1 MLKAQRDSIRLL
13 RIVFAASVILPA
25 ALFAYASWLTYRSN
39 EAINDREIA
48 QTRDVLTEHALK
60 VFESVEH
67 SIAEINEMI
76 RDFSDEEIMQRADVL
91 HQRLK
96 RIASSSEQ
104 IKSLWILDR
113 NGRALVETLSFPS
126 SSVNLADRDYFVI
139 HRNHDVGTY
148 VGPILQP
155 RAPYGGA
162 AFFSVSRRRIAPG
175 SDFAGVVQA
184 SLLPEYFEGFY
195 AKISG
200 DRGNYAAL
208 IHQDGAILARYPA
221 LSGNGELRP
230 TADLSQLMQAGSA
243 EGLLTV
249 HSSIDQRERKLAY
262 RKLPNLPVY
271 VVAGQETEAIRAKWL
286 AVIGN
291 QLIFGIPATAALLAL
306 VALALKRTRR
316 MYEEARLRQSAEDA
330 LKQSQRLESL
340 GRLTGGV
347 AHDFNNL
354 LMVVGGAARK
364 LRRTATTPQQQRALD
379 MIEQSVSKGSS
390 LTRQLL
396 SFSRRNAMDA
406 VPIDLGDRV
415 QRFSDV
421 LRQSVPSNITIAIQ
435 QPPAPVVARLDPN
448 EFEIAL
454 LNLTLNARDAMPD
467 GGRITISIGRRRP
480 PNADPNGGSDDEVAV
495 LQFADTGTGISPEIR
510 DKVFEPFFTTKPVDR
525 GTGLGLSQI
534 YGFVQ
539 QSKGQI
545 TLRSELGLG
554 THFELTFPIC
564 NDPPARDD
572 PAAAPAAP
580 AQQTPPGT
588 LLLVEDHPDVAA
600 VASDYAEQCGFAVVL
615 AGSAEQALKLLESRS
630 DIKLVFSDIVMPGI
644 SGLELGRIVRS
655 RYPQLPVVLTSGY
668 SDRSTTALQE
678 GFVLLPKPYSLET
691 LRQRLTQALRGHE
704 PPGSTAPGSARSA

>member
-39 EAINDREIA
+39 EATNDREIA

-76 RDFSDEEIMQRADVL
+76 RDFSDDEIVQRGDVL

-96 RIASSSEQ
+96 RIAASSEQ
-104 IKSLWILDR
+104 VKSLWILDR
-113 NGRALVETLSFPS
+113 NGRALVDTLSFPS
-126 SSVNLADRDYFVI
+126 SSVSLADRDYFMI
-139 HRNHDVGTY
+139 HRNQDVGTY
-148 VGPILQP
+148 IGPILQP
-155 RAPYGGA
+155 RTPYGGA
-162 AFFSVSRRRIAPG
+162 AFFSVSRRRMAPG
-175 SDFAGVVQA
+175 SEFAGVVQA

-200 DRGNYAAL
+200 DRGSYAAL

-221 LSGNGELRP
+221 LSGNAQLRP
-230 TADLSQLMQAGSA
+230 IADLSELMQAGSP
-243 EGLLTV
+243 EGILTV
-249 HSSIDQRERKLAY
+249 RSSIDHRERKLAY

-271 VVAGQETEAIRAKWL
+271 VVAGQETGAIRAKWL

-480 PNADPNGGSDDEVAV
+480 PDADPNGGSDDEVAV

-545 TLRSELGLG
+545 TLRSELGIG

-564 NDPPARDD
+564 NDPPARDA

-580 AQQTPPGT
+580 AQLTPPGT

-644 SGLELGRIVRS
+644 SGLELGRIIRS

-668 SDRSTTALQE
+668 SDRSTTALEE

-691 LRQRLTQALRGHE
+691 FCQRLTQALRGNE
-704 PPGSTAPGSARSA
+704 PPGSTAPGSTRSA

>member
-13 RIVFAASVILPA
+13 RVVFAASLVLPV

-39 EAINDREIA
+39 EATNDREIA

-76 RDFSDEEIMQRADVL
+76 RDLSDDELLQRGELL

-96 RIASSSEQ
+96 RIAASSEQ
-104 IKSLWILDR
+104 VKSLWILDR
-113 NGRALVETLSFPS
+113 NGRALVDTLSYPS
-126 SSVNLADRDYFVI
+126 SSVSLADRDYFAI
-139 HRNHDVGTY
+139 HRNRDVGTFI
-148 VGPILQP
+148 GPILQP

-175 SDFAGVVQA
+175 NEFAGVVQA

-200 DRGNYAAL
+200 DRGSYAAL

-221 LSGNGELRP
+221 LDGNGQLRP
-230 TADLSQLMQAGSA
+230 SADLSQLMRAGSL
-243 EGLLTV
+243 EGILTV
-249 HSSIDQRERKLAY
+249 RSSIDHRERKLAY
-262 RKLPNLPVY
+262 RKLPDLPVY
-271 VVAGQETEAIRAKWL
+271 VVAGLETEAIRAKWL

-291 QLIFGIPATAALLAL
+291 QLIFGIPATTALLAL

-364 LRRTATTPQQQRALD
+364 LRRTASSPQEQRAID

-421 LRQSVPSNITIAIQ
+421 LRQSVPSNITIIIQ

-480 PNADPNGGSDDEVAV
+480 LTESDDILGDELAV
-495 LQFADTGTGISPEIR
+495 LQFGDTGTGISPEIR

-545 TLRSELGLG
+545 TLRSELGMG

-564 NDPPARDD
+564 YDPPARDD
-572 PAAAPAAP
+572 PAAAPPVP
-580 AQQTPPGT
+580 AQRAPVAT

-600 VASDYAEQCGFAVVL
+600 VATDYAEQCGYAVVL
-615 AGSAEQALKLLESRS
+615 ANSAEAALQLLESRG
-630 DIKLVFSDIVMPGI
+630 DIKLVFSDIVMPGL

-668 SDRSTTALQE
+668 SDRSTTALEE

-691 LRQRLTQALRGHE
+691 LRERLAQALRGNE
-704 PPGSTAPGSARSA
+704 PPGSAASGSARSA